1 MRGKCAGL
9 PPIQHQPGV
18 LGGGPLWRDRLEQA
32 ERRWALQ
39 AALLEAFKP
48 KDAGGQVLG
57 AGLVGLRRAHGPGEG
72 EGG

>member
-1 MRGKCAGL
+1 MAA
-9 PPIQHQPGV
+9 PYPSSS
-18 LGGGPLWRDRLEQA
+18 LGSREGPLWRDRLEQA

-48 KDAGGQVLG
+48 KDGGDQVLG
-57 AGLVGLRRAHGPGEG
+57 AGPEALRRAHGPGHG